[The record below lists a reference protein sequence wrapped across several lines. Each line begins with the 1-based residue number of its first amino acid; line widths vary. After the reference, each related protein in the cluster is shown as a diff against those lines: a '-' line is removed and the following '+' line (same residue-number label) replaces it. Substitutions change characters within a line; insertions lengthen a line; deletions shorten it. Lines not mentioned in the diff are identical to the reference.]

1 MKDVN
6 LIKLRPQLGIDTKA
20 STPIETFQNVTLR
33 PILKLQHDTSMLIL
47 TESKHFNQILQKVN
61 RSEYD
66 LLTESIKNYVTK
78 DIRFRYTIIG
88 SIVGMMTKEEL
99 QYYIENSSEVNK
111 RIMSMQIKRYADTL
125 RE

>member
-66 LLTESIKNYVTK
+66 LLTEFIKNYVTK

-88 SIVGMMTKEEL
+88 SVVGMMTQEEL
-99 QYYIENSSEVNK
+99 QYYTENSSEVNK

>member
-88 SIVGMMTKEEL
+88 SVVGMMTKEEL